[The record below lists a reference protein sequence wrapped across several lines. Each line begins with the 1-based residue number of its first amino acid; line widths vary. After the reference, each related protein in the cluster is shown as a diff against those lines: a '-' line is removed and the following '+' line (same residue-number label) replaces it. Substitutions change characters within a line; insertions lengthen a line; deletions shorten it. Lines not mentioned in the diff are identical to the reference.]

1 MVSYQELYKKVIDMY
16 VVDNMTTTAIAMALD
31 IDRED
36 VLDII
41 QKDYGEEQVG

>member
-1 MVSYQELYKKVIDMY
+1 MVPYQELYKKVIDMY
-16 VVDNMTTTAIAMALD
+16 VVDNMTTTDIAIALN

>member
-1 MVSYQELYKKVIDMY
+1 MY
-16 VVDNMTTTAIAMALD
+16 AVDNMTTTAIAMALD

-41 QKDYGEEQVG
+41 QKLSLIHI

>member
-1 MVSYQELYKKVIDMY
+1 MVPYQELYKKVIDMY
-16 VVDNMTTTAIAMALD
+16 VVDNMTTMAIATALD

>member
-16 VVDNMTTTAIAMALD
+16 VVDNMTTTTIAIALD